1 MTDPEIDRIVREHG
15 YVLPASVYISIC
27 RSSQVDHV
35 KKTGISLTYGHE
47 MAGIGKYKFIQIRK
61 ENKNVRRKEGNGRS

>member
-27 RSSQVDHV
+27 RSRQVDHV
-35 KKTGISLTYGHE
+35 CRDEDWYDI
-47 MAGIGKYKFIQIRK
+47 
-61 ENKNVRRKEGNGRS
+61 